1 MAYPDFKTDFVKR
14 TIKIWEELSNK
25 TEYEV
30 TLLINCLFGLIVIPT
45 EHNKIFTDKEKPNE
59 YKKYFIEQLKKY
71 ASFWPEKP
79 DDNRLVNCM
88 KNALSHLNIDTEPD
102 PENGKIKY
110 VKFKDR
116 DFYNNETEFH
126 TEIKFPVDSLKIFA
140 RNIADYF
147 LENCIHK

>member
-14 TIKIWEELSNK
+14 TIKIWEKLSQE

-45 EHNKIFTDKEKPNE
+45 ENNKIFNDDEKSKE
-59 YKKYFIEQLKKY
+59 YKKYFIGQLKQY
-71 ASFWPEKP
+71 ASSWQK
-79 DDNRLVNCM
+79 DKNNGQLVRCM
-88 KNALSHLNIDTEPD
+88 KNALSHLYIDTE

-116 DFYNNETEFH
+116 DGKNATEFH
-126 TEIKFPVDSLKIFA
+126 TEIKFTVDNLKIFA
-140 RNIADYF
+140 RKIADYF
-147 LENCIHK
+147 LDNHFR